1 MDRHGL
7 SCCRVSFWTFIL
19 QSIGSESK
27 SAWKKSKKE
36 LTASCIY
43 VRQSAKLRNGL
54 KESTH
59 CCYSGVEQL
68 PNDVQDHLFKEAV
81 ASRGESIRSQLAVFL
96 HDMHARTAD
105 PLGDPTEM
113 KERDSLGG

>member
-1 MDRHGL
+1 MLLFG
-7 SCCRVSFWTFIL
+7 CGAIL
-19 QSIGSESK
+19 PK
-27 SAWKKSKKE
+27 
-36 LTASCIY
+36 
-43 VRQSAKLRNGL
+43 
-54 KESTH
+54 
-59 CCYSGVEQL
+59 
-68 PNDVQDHLFKEAV
+68 DVQDHLFKEAV

>member
-1 MDRHGL
+1 MAPINP
-7 SCCRVSFWTFIL
+7 T
-19 QSIGSESK
+19 
-27 SAWKKSKKE
+27 
-36 LTASCIY
+36 
-43 VRQSAKLRNGL
+43 
-54 KESTH
+54 
-59 CCYSGVEQL
+59 SGVLTDQLTRALGDAVIRVWSNL
-68 PNDVQDHLFKEAV
+68 PNEVQAHLFKEAV